1 MKKKEITEKSL
12 LTFIQEI
19 NHPEAHKKIHYLL
32 KLGIEDKR
40 TQRLVLALPEIMRA
54 FYYQLPR
61 DTYRFSPLVT
71 VFLMC
76 CEQHFDLLELQ
87 KPKKLLD
94 DNHLQNELF
103 SFLNRL
109 YKSTFHKRFQNTLK
123 QLQEETDHNF
133 QECYKYV
140 NDLFSKYSKLI
151 VLRVDLHYKANVE
164 ADFFRFKSDFR
175 KFKNNARHNHS
186 LRELV
191 GYIFKIEYG
200 LKKKLHSHALLF
212 FNGQERDPQKHVNLA
227 KKVGEYWRDVVTQG
241 DGDYFN
247 CNDIESTYTYPA
259 LGCIQHFDDK
269 RNNLPYVLE
278 YLCKKKM
285 QFVKPISHP
294 NAKTI
299 TKGTVKLPRV
309 PRGKPRSNIFVESPL
324 LLCNNKSIER

>member
-1 MKKKEITEKSL
+1 MKKEITEKSL

-19 NHPEAHKKIHYLL
+19 NNHESHRKIHHLL
-32 KLGIEDKR
+32 EYGIEDRKLK
-40 TQRLVLALPEIMRA
+40 RLVLALPEIMRA
-54 FYYQLPR
+54 FYYHLPR
-61 DTYRFSPLVT
+61 ETYRFSPLVT
-71 VFLMC
+71 IFLMC
-76 CEQHFDLLELQ
+76 CDQHFDLLELQ
-87 KPKKLLD
+87 NSRKLLRD
-94 DNHLQNELF
+94 EHLKNELF

-109 YKSTFHKRFQNTLK
+109 HKLTFHKRFQSTVK
-123 QLQEETDHNF
+123 QLQEETDHNL
-133 QECYKYV
+133 QECSKYV

-151 VLRVDLHYKANVE
+151 VLRVDLHYKSNVE

-212 FNGQERDPQKHVNLA
+212 FDGQERNPQKHVSLA
-227 KKVGEYWRDVVTQG
+227 RAVGEYWREIVTQG

-247 CNDIESTYTYPA
+247 CNAIESTYEYPA

-269 RNNLPYVLE
+269 RNNLPYVLR
-278 YLCKKKM
+278 YLCKKQM
-285 QFVKPISHP
+285 QFVKPISKP

-299 TKGTVKLPRV
+299 TKGTVKLPAV
-309 PRGKPRSNIFVESPL
+309 PRGKPRSKTFLESPL
-324 LLCNNKSIER
+324 LLCDN